1 MGGGQKLPEE
11 IKLPII
17 DFANIT
23 QANSKSRA
31 NEAQKLIDAFTQVG
45 FCLIAN
51 VPNYQQDQIFEAIK

>member
-17 DFANIT
+17 DFANIA
-23 QANSKSRA
+23 QAKSRA

>member
-23 QANSKSRA
+23 EAKSRA